1 MTIFVAVMKKIIL
14 ALMTA
19 MAVCSCGNNK
29 MIDGLIQ
36 KMTVREKVAQLIVM
50 HTFSDDSLNTA
61 RFKGYVD
68 SLKIG
73 GLILQ
78 DRPDGLVHT
87 VEWLNSVQRESQL
100 PVLVTIDAEWGL
112 SMRFDEFPELPRFT
126 DIASMDN
133 PEKVAY
139 SVGKCIGQDMKD
151 FNFHVNF
158 SPVVDLNTN
167 QSSVKSRRSFGND
180 YKKVEKYAYSM
191 LKGLHDGGAMGC
203 AKHFPGIG
211 ATQSDTH
218 HQMVYTPL
226 SREELEETHLK
237 PFRYMSARGA
247 EMIMIAHVI
256 AESLDPEKV
265 PSSISHK
272 VITDILKG
280 EMGYKGLV
288 ITDALQMHGV
298 TDYAGEKNPALLA
311 YEAGADLLLMP
322 DDPYKAV
329 DAIASA
335 VESGTLSEKELDSRV
350 RKMLE
355 MKRRLGLFDR
365 SMIVEDIEAKVAA
378 SVKRNADLNSSLGYS
393 KQ

>member
-1 MTIFVAVMKKIIL
+1 MKKAIL
-14 ALMTA
+14 VLMTA
-19 MAVCSCGNNK
+19 IAVCSCGNKK
-29 MIDGLIQ
+29 MIDGLIEG
-36 KMTVREKVAQLIVM
+36 MNVREKVAQLIVM

-87 VEWLNSVQRESQL
+87 VQWLNSVQSESEL
-100 PVLVTIDAEWGL
+100 PILVTIDAEWGL

-126 DIASMDN
+126 DIASMRN

-139 SVGKCIGQDMKD
+139 SVGKCIGEDMKD

-180 YKKVEKYAYSM
+180 YKKVQKYAFSM
-191 LKGLHDGGAMGC
+191 LKGLHDGGALGC

-211 ATQSDTH
+211 STQSDTH

-226 SREELEETHLK
+226 SREELEATHLK
-237 PFRYMSARGA
+237 PFRYMSRHGA

-265 PSSISHK
+265 PSSISHR
-272 VITDILKG
+272 VISDILKG
-280 EMGYKGLV
+280 EMGYKGIV

-298 TDYAGEKNPALLA
+298 TDYAGDENPALLA

-322 DDPYKAV
+322 EDPYKAV
-329 DAIASA
+329 DAVASA
-335 VESGTLSEKELDSRV
+335 IESGRLSEKDLDSRV
-350 RKMLE
+350 RKVLE
-355 MKRRLGLFDR
+355 LKRRLGLFER
-365 SMIVEDIEAKVAA
+365 SMIVDDIEGKVAA
-378 SVKRNADLNSSLGYS
+378 AVKRNADLNASLGYS
-393 KQ
+393 K

>member
-1 MTIFVAVMKKIIL
+1 MKKVIL
-14 ALMTA
+14 VLMTA
-19 MAVCSCGNNK
+19 IAVCSCGNKK
-29 MIDGLIQ
+29 MIDNLIEG
-36 KMTVREKVAQLIVM
+36 MSVREKVAQLIVM

-87 VEWLNSVQRESQL
+87 VQWLNSVQSESEL
-100 PVLVTIDAEWGL
+100 PILVTIDAEWGL

-126 DIASMDN
+126 DIASMRN

-139 SVGKCIGQDMKD
+139 SVGKCIGEDMKD

-180 YKKVEKYAYSM
+180 YKTVEKLAFSM
-191 LKGLHDGGAMGC
+191 LNGLHDGGALGC

-226 SREELEETHLK
+226 SREELEATHLR
-237 PFRYMSARGA
+237 PFRYMSRHGA

-265 PSSISHK
+265 PSSISHR
-272 VITDILKG
+272 VISDILKG
-280 EMGYKGLV
+280 EMGYKGIV
-288 ITDALQMHGV
+288 VTDALQMHGV
-298 TDYAGEKNPALLA
+298 TDYAGDENPALLA

-322 DDPYKAV
+322 EDPYKAV
-329 DAIASA
+329 DAVATAI
-335 VESGTLSEKELDSRV
+335 ESGRLSEKDLDSRV
-350 RKMLE
+350 RKVLE
-355 MKRRLGLFDR
+355 LKRRLGLFER
-365 SMIVEDIEAKVAA
+365 SMIVDDIEGKVAA
-378 SVKRNADLNSSLGYS
+378 AVKRNADLNASLGYS
-393 KQ
+393 K

>member
-1 MTIFVAVMKKIIL
+1 MKKVL
-14 ALMTA
+14 LVLMTA
-19 MAVCSCGNNK
+19 IAVCSCGNKK
-29 MIDGLIQ
+29 MIDGLIEG
-36 KMTVREKVAQLIVM
+36 MNVREKVAQLIVM

-87 VEWLNSVQRESQL
+87 VQWLNSVQSESEL
-100 PVLVTIDAEWGL
+100 PILVTIDAEWGL

-126 DIASMDN
+126 DIAAMNN

-139 SVGKCIGQDMKD
+139 SVGKCIGEDMKD

-180 YKKVEKYAYSM
+180 YKKVQKYAFSM
-191 LKGLHDGGAMGC
+191 LKGLHDGGALGC

-211 ATQSDTH
+211 STQSDTH

-226 SREELEETHLK
+226 SREELEATHLK
-237 PFRYMSARGA
+237 PFRYMSLHGA

-265 PSSISHK
+265 PSSISHR
-272 VITDILKG
+272 VISDILKG
-280 EMGYKGLV
+280 EMGYKGIV

-298 TDYAGEKNPALLA
+298 TDYAGDENPALLA

-322 DDPYKAV
+322 EDPYKAV
-329 DAIASA
+329 DAVASA
-335 VESGTLSEKELDSRV
+335 IESGRLSEKDLDSRV
-350 RKMLE
+350 RKVLE
-355 MKRRLGLFDR
+355 LKSRLGLFER
-365 SMIVEDIEAKVAA
+365 SMIVDDIEGKVADA
-378 SVKRNADLNSSLGYS
+378 VKRNADLNASLGYS
-393 KQ
+393 K

>member
-1 MTIFVAVMKKIIL
+1 MKKVL
-14 ALMTA
+14 LVLMTA
-19 MAVCSCGNNK
+19 IAVCSCGNKK
-29 MIDGLIQ
+29 MIDGLIEG
-36 KMTVREKVAQLIVM
+36 MNVREKVAQLIVM

-87 VEWLNSVQRESQL
+87 VQWLNSVQSESEL
-100 PVLVTIDAEWGL
+100 PILVTIDAEWGL

-126 DIASMDN
+126 DIASMRN

-139 SVGKCIGQDMKD
+139 SVGKCIGEDMKD

-180 YKKVEKYAYSM
+180 YKTVEKYAFSM
-191 LKGLHDGGAMGC
+191 LKGLHDGGALGC

-226 SREELEETHLK
+226 SREELEATHLK
-237 PFRYMSARGA
+237 PFRYMSRHGA

-265 PSSISHK
+265 PSSISHR
-272 VITDILKG
+272 VISDILKG
-280 EMGYKGLV
+280 EMGYKGIV

-298 TDYAGEKNPALLA
+298 TDYAGDENPALLA

-322 DDPYKAV
+322 EDPYKAV
-329 DAIASA
+329 DAVASA
-335 VESGTLSEKELDSRV
+335 IESGRLSEKDLDSRV
-350 RKMLE
+350 RKVLE
-355 MKRRLGLFDR
+355 LKRRLGLFER
-365 SMIVEDIEAKVAA
+365 SMIVDDIEGKVAA
-378 SVKRNADLNSSLGYS
+378 AVKRNADLNASLGYS
-393 KQ
+393 K

>member
-1 MTIFVAVMKKIIL
+1 MKKAIL
-14 ALMTA
+14 VLMTA
-19 MAVCSCGNNK
+19 IAVCSCGDIK
-29 MIDGLIQ
+29 MIDNLIEG
-36 KMTVREKVAQLIVM
+36 MSVREKVAQLIVM

-87 VEWLNSVQRESQL
+87 VQWLNSVQSESEL
-100 PVLVTIDAEWGL
+100 PILVTIDAEWGL

-126 DIASMDN
+126 DIAAMNN

-139 SVGKCIGQDMKD
+139 SVGKCIGEDMKD

-180 YKKVEKYAYSM
+180 YKKVQKYAFSM
-191 LKGLHDGGAMGC
+191 LKGLHDGGALGC

-226 SREELEETHLK
+226 SREELEATHLK
-237 PFRYMSARGA
+237 PFRYMSRHGA

-265 PSSISHK
+265 PSSISHR
-272 VITDILKG
+272 VISDILKG

-298 TDYAGEKNPALLA
+298 TDYAGDENPALRA

-322 DDPYKAV
+322 EDPYKAV
-329 DAIASA
+329 DAVASA
-335 VESGTLSEKELDSRV
+335 IESGRLSEKDLDSRV
-350 RKMLE
+350 RKVLE
-355 MKRRLGLFDR
+355 LKRRLGLFER
-365 SMIVEDIEAKVAA
+365 SMIVDDIEGKVAA
-378 SVKRNADLNSSLGYS
+378 AVKRNADLNASLGYS
-393 KQ
+393 K

>member
-1 MTIFVAVMKKIIL
+1 MKKAIL
-14 ALMTA
+14 VLMTA
-19 MAVCSCGNNK
+19 IAVCSCGNKK
-29 MIDGLIQ
+29 MIDDLIER
-36 KMTVREKVAQLIVM
+36 MSVREKVAQLIVM

-87 VEWLNSVQRESQL
+87 VQWLNSVQSESDL
-100 PVLVTIDAEWGL
+100 PILVTIDAEWGL

-126 DIASMDN
+126 DIASMRN

-139 SVGKCIGQDMKD
+139 SVGKCIGEDMRD

-180 YKKVEKYAYSM
+180 YKKVEKYAFSM
-191 LKGLHDGGAMGC
+191 LKGLHDGGALGC

-226 SREELEETHLK
+226 SREELEATHLK
-237 PFRYMSARGA
+237 PFRYMSRHGA

-265 PSSISHK
+265 PSSISHR
-272 VITDILKG
+272 VISDFLKG

-298 TDYAGEKNPALLA
+298 TDYAGDDNPALLA

-322 DDPYKAV
+322 EDPYEAV
-329 DAIASA
+329 DAVASA
-335 VESGTLSEKELDSRV
+335 IETGRLSEKDLDSRV
-350 RKMLE
+350 RKVLE
-355 MKRRLGLFDR
+355 LKRRLGLFER
-365 SMIVEDIEAKVAA
+365 SMIVDDIEGKVAA
-378 SVKRNADLNSSLGYS
+378 AVKRNADLNASLGYS
-393 KQ
+393 K

>member
-1 MTIFVAVMKKIIL
+1 
-14 ALMTA
+14 MTA
-19 MAVCSCGNNK
+19 IAVCSCGNKK
-29 MIDGLIQ
+29 MIDGLIEG
-36 KMTVREKVAQLIVM
+36 MNVREKVAQLIVM

-87 VEWLNSVQRESQL
+87 VQWLNSVQSESEL
-100 PVLVTIDAEWGL
+100 PILVTIDAEWGL

-126 DIASMDN
+126 DIASMRN

-139 SVGKCIGQDMKD
+139 SVGKCIGEDMKD

-180 YKKVEKYAYSM
+180 YKTVEKYAFSM
-191 LKGLHDGGAMGC
+191 LKGLHDGGALGC

-226 SREELEETHLK
+226 SREELEATHLK
-237 PFRYMSARGA
+237 PFRYMSRHGA

-265 PSSISHK
+265 PSSISHR
-272 VITDILKG
+272 VISDILKG
-280 EMGYKGLV
+280 EMGYKGIV

-298 TDYAGEKNPALLA
+298 TDYAGDENPALLA

-322 DDPYKAV
+322 EDPYKAV
-329 DAIASA
+329 DAVASA
-335 VESGTLSEKELDSRV
+335 IESGRLSEKDLDSRV
-350 RKMLE
+350 RKVLE
-355 MKRRLGLFDR
+355 LKRRLGLFER
-365 SMIVEDIEAKVAA
+365 SMIVDDIEGKVAA
-378 SVKRNADLNSSLGYS
+378 AVKRNADLNASLGYS
-393 KQ
+393 K

>member
-1 MTIFVAVMKKIIL
+1 MKKAIL
-14 ALMTA
+14 VLMTA
-19 MAVCSCGNNK
+19 IAVCSCGNKK
-29 MIDGLIQ
+29 MIDDLIER
-36 KMTVREKVAQLIVM
+36 MSVREKVAQLIVM

-87 VEWLNSVQRESQL
+87 VQWLNSVQSESEL
-100 PVLVTIDAEWGL
+100 PILVTIDAEWGL

-126 DIASMDN
+126 DIASMRN

-139 SVGKCIGQDMKD
+139 SVGKCIGEDMRD

-180 YKKVEKYAYSM
+180 YKKVEKYAFSM
-191 LKGLHDGGAMGC
+191 LKGLHDGGALGC

-211 ATQSDTH
+211 STQSDTH

-226 SREELEETHLK
+226 SREELEATHLR
-237 PFRYMSARGA
+237 PFRYMSRHGA

-265 PSSISHK
+265 PSSISHR
-272 VITDILKG
+272 VISDFLKG

-298 TDYAGEKNPALLA
+298 TDYAGDDNPALLA

-322 DDPYKAV
+322 EDPYEAV
-329 DAIASA
+329 DAVASA
-335 VESGTLSEKELDSRV
+335 IETGRLSEKDLDSRV
-350 RKMLE
+350 RKVLE
-355 MKRRLGLFDR
+355 LKRRLGLFER
-365 SMIVEDIEAKVAA
+365 SMIVDDIEGKVAA
-378 SVKRNADLNSSLGYS
+378 AVKRNADLNVSLGYS
-393 KQ
+393 K

>member
-1 MTIFVAVMKKIIL
+1 MKKAIL
-14 ALMTA
+14 VLMTA
-19 MAVCSCGNNK
+19 IAVCSCGNKK
-29 MIDGLIQ
+29 MIDNLIEG
-36 KMTVREKVAQLIVM
+36 MNVREKVAQLIVM

-87 VEWLNSVQRESQL
+87 VQWLNSVQSESEL
-100 PVLVTIDAEWGL
+100 PILVTIDAEWGL

-126 DIASMDN
+126 DIAAMNN

-139 SVGKCIGQDMKD
+139 SVGKCIGEDMKD

-180 YKKVEKYAYSM
+180 YKTVEKLAFSM
-191 LKGLHDGGAMGC
+191 LKGLHDGGALGC

-226 SREELEETHLK
+226 SREELEATHLK
-237 PFRYMSARGA
+237 PFRYMSRHGA

-265 PSSISHK
+265 PSSISHR
-272 VITDILKG
+272 VISDILKG
-280 EMGYKGLV
+280 EMGYKGIV

-298 TDYAGEKNPALLA
+298 TDYAGDENPALLA

-322 DDPYKAV
+322 EDPYKAV
-329 DAIASA
+329 DAVASA
-335 VESGTLSEKELDSRV
+335 IESGRLSEKDLDSRV
-350 RKMLE
+350 RKVLE
-355 MKRRLGLFDR
+355 LKRRLGLFER
-365 SMIVEDIEAKVAA
+365 FMIVDDIEGKVAA
-378 SVKRNADLNSSLGYS
+378 AVKRNADLNAALGYS
-393 KQ
+393 K

>member
-1 MTIFVAVMKKIIL
+1 MKKAIL
-14 ALMTA
+14 VLMTA
-19 MAVCSCGNNK
+19 IAVCSCGNKK
-29 MIDGLIQ
+29 MIDGLIEG
-36 KMTVREKVAQLIVM
+36 MNVREKVAQLIVM

-87 VEWLNSVQRESQL
+87 VQWLNSVQSESEL
-100 PVLVTIDAEWGL
+100 PILVTIDAEWGL

-126 DIASMDN
+126 DIASMRN

-139 SVGKCIGQDMKD
+139 SVGKCIGEDMKD

-180 YKKVEKYAYSM
+180 YKKVQKYAFSM
-191 LKGLHDGGAMGC
+191 LKGLHDGGALGC

-211 ATQSDTH
+211 STQSDTH

-226 SREELEETHLK
+226 SREELEATHLK
-237 PFRYMSARGA
+237 PFRYMSRHGA

-265 PSSISHK
+265 PSSISHR
-272 VITDILKG
+272 VISDILKG
-280 EMGYKGLV
+280 EMGYKGIV

-298 TDYAGEKNPALLA
+298 TDYAGDENPALLA

-322 DDPYKAV
+322 EDPYKAV
-329 DAIASA
+329 DAVASA
-335 VESGTLSEKELDSRV
+335 IESGRLSEKDLDSRV
-350 RKMLE
+350 RKVLE
-355 MKRRLGLFDR
+355 LKRRLGLFER
-365 SMIVEDIEAKVAA
+365 SMIVDDIEGKVADA
-378 SVKRNADLNSSLGYS
+378 VKRNADLNASLGYS
-393 KQ
+393 K

>member
-1 MTIFVAVMKKIIL
+1 
-14 ALMTA
+14 
-19 MAVCSCGNNK
+19 
-29 MIDGLIQ
+29 MIDGLISR
-36 KMTVREKVAQLIVM
+36 MTVREKVAQLIVM
-50 HTFSDDSLNTA
+50 HTFSNDSLNTA

-87 VEWLNSVQRESQL
+87 VQWLNSVQSESEL
-100 PVLVTIDAEWGL
+100 PILVTIDAEWGL

-126 DIASMDN
+126 DIAGMNN

-139 SVGKCIGQDMKD
+139 SVGKCIGEDMKD

-180 YKKVEKYAYSM
+180 YKKVEKYSFSM

-226 SREELEETHLK
+226 SREELEKTHLK
-237 PFRYMSARGA
+237 PFRYMARHGA

-280 EMGYKGLV
+280 EMGYKGIV

-298 TDYAGEKNPALLA
+298 TDYAGEENPSLLA
-311 YEAGADLLLMP
+311 FEAGADLLLMP
-322 DDPYKAV
+322 EDPYKAV

-335 VESGTLSEKELDSRV
+335 IESGRLSEDDLDVRVKKVLEL
-350 RKMLE
+350 
-355 MKRRLGLFDR
+355 KRRLGMFER
-365 SMIVEDIEAKVAA
+365 SMIVENIEEKVASA
-378 SVKRNADLNSSLGYS
+378 VKRNADLNASIGYS

>member
-1 MTIFVAVMKKIIL
+1 MKKVL
-14 ALMTA
+14 LVLMTA
-19 MAVCSCGNNK
+19 IAVCSCGNKK
-29 MIDGLIQ
+29 MIHGLIEG
-36 KMTVREKVAQLIVM
+36 MNVREKVAQLIVM

-87 VEWLNSVQRESQL
+87 VQWLNSVQSESEL
-100 PVLVTIDAEWGL
+100 PILVTIDAEWGL

-126 DIASMDN
+126 DIASMRN

-139 SVGKCIGQDMKD
+139 SVGKCIGEDMKD

-180 YKKVEKYAYSM
+180 YKKVQKYAFSM
-191 LKGLHDGGAMGC
+191 LKGLHDGGALGC

-226 SREELEETHLK
+226 SREELEATHLK
-237 PFRYMSARGA
+237 PFRYMSRHGA

-265 PSSISHK
+265 PSSISHR
-272 VITDILKG
+272 VISDILKG
-280 EMGYKGLV
+280 EMGYKGIV

-298 TDYAGEKNPALLA
+298 TDYAGDENPALLA

-322 DDPYKAV
+322 EDPYKAV
-329 DAIASA
+329 DAVASA
-335 VESGTLSEKELDSRV
+335 IESGRLSEKDLDSRV
-350 RKMLE
+350 RKVLE
-355 MKRRLGLFDR
+355 LKRRLGLFER
-365 SMIVEDIEAKVAA
+365 SMIVDDIEGKVAA
-378 SVKRNADLNSSLGYS
+378 AVKRNADLNAALGYS
-393 KQ
+393 K

>member
-1 MTIFVAVMKKIIL
+1 MKKAIL
-14 ALMTA
+14 VLMTA
-19 MAVCSCGNNK
+19 IAVCSCGNKK
-29 MIDGLIQ
+29 MIDGLIEG
-36 KMTVREKVAQLIVM
+36 MNVREKVAQLIVM

-87 VEWLNSVQRESQL
+87 VQWLNSVQSESEL
-100 PVLVTIDAEWGL
+100 PILVTIDAEWGL

-126 DIASMDN
+126 DIAAMNN

-139 SVGKCIGQDMKD
+139 SVGKCIGEDMKD

-180 YKKVEKYAYSM
+180 YKKVEKYAFSM
-191 LKGLHDGGAMGC
+191 LKGLHDGGALGC

-226 SREELEETHLK
+226 SREELEATHLR
-237 PFRYMSARGA
+237 PFRYMSRHGA

-265 PSSISHK
+265 PSSISHR
-272 VITDILKG
+272 VISDILKG
-280 EMGYKGLV
+280 EMGYKGIV

-298 TDYAGEKNPALLA
+298 TDYAGDENPALLA

-322 DDPYKAV
+322 EDPYKAV
-329 DAIASA
+329 DAVASA
-335 VESGTLSEKELDSRV
+335 IESGRLSEKDLDSRV
-350 RKMLE
+350 RKVLE
-355 MKRRLGLFDR
+355 LKRRLGLFER
-365 SMIVEDIEAKVAA
+365 SMIVDDIEGKVAA
-378 SVKRNADLNSSLGYS
+378 AVKRNADLNASLGYS
-393 KQ
+393 K